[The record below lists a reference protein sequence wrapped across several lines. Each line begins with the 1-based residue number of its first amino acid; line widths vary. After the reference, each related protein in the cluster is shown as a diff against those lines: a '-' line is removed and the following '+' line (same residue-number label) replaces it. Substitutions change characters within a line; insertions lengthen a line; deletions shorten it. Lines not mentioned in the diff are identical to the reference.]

1 MLIIKLAFVSV
12 LIIVLAVGI
21 VRFPVYLK
29 SRRAMRNVEP
39 EVKNLLLS
47 GGDYCGIDNDVIRLV
62 RKSIVKKHIVAFIVT
77 IPVFLATV
85 YMYFG
90 AGDEKITIMLCG
102 AVFPLI
108 VIVKVIIGLARLSD
122 SKKLIKIK
130 GFIFATR
137 ESGRLTG
144 RVIEVRILYYDRK
157 KLKFRY
163 FVQSV
168 VFDHEDLL
176 KGGRV
181 VNLIAKRDRFGI
193 HIIRAL
199 TF

>member
-1 MLIIKLAFVSV
+1 
-12 LIIVLAVGI
+12 
-21 VRFPVYLK
+21 
-29 SRRAMRNVEP
+29 MRNVEL

-47 GGDYCGIDNDVIRLV
+47 GGDYCGIDEDVIRLV
-62 RKSIVKKHIVAFIVT
+62 RKSIVKKHIIAFIVMML
-77 IPVFLATV
+77 VFLATV

-90 AGDEKITIMLCG
+90 AGDDEITIMLYG

-108 VIVKVIIGLARLSD
+108 VVVKVIIGLARLSD
-122 SKKLIKIK
+122 SRKLIKIK

-137 ESGRLTG
+137 ESGRLSG
-144 RVIEVRILYYDRK
+144 RVNEVRILYYDRK

-163 FVQSV
+163 FVQSTS
-168 VFDHEDLL
+168 FDHEDLL

>member
-1 MLIIKLAFVSV
+1 MLIIKLAVVSV
-12 LIIVLAVGI
+12 LIIAFAVGI

-29 SRRAMRNVEP
+29 SRKAMRNVEL

-47 GGDYCGIDNDVIRLV
+47 GGDYCGIDEDVIRLV
-62 RKSIVKKHIVAFIVT
+62 RKSIVKKHIVAFI
-77 IPVFLATV
+77 IMMLVFLATV

-90 AGDEKITIMLCG
+90 AGDDEITIMLYG
-102 AVFPLI
+102 AIFPLI
-108 VIVKVIIGLARLSD
+108 VVVKVIIGLARLSD
-122 SKKLIKIK
+122 SRKLIKIK

-137 ESGRLTG
+137 ESGR
-144 RVIEVRILYYDRK
+144 VNEVRILYYDRK

-163 FVQSV
+163 FVQSTF
-168 VFDHEDLL
+168 FDHEDLL